1 MLGNTTFTK
10 SLNQTKAAENTAY
23 EMQDVPLLDMQDECF
38 PSLILETFKNIGF
51 VMIQNHGISNEE
63 IDEAFSKS
71 REMFRLPVEEKKPFV
86 ADRNRGYSGPGQE
99 LLDEKDKNNDKKQVF
114 DLGHPDGP
122 N

>member
-51 VMIQNHGISNEE
+51 VMIQNHGISNE
-63 IDEAFSKS
+63 
-71 REMFRLPVEEKKPFV
+71 
-86 ADRNRGYSGPGQE
+86 
-99 LLDEKDKNNDKKQVF
+99 
-114 DLGHPDGP
+114 
-122 N
+122 